1 MEVSGITRLKRAG
14 ELSPLVVLIN
24 MIHDRIMRQCIQLSI
39 QKLKDVGVGT
49 PPVPYA
55 FLLFGSGG
63 RQEQALVSDQDN
75 GLVYQLPP
83 HLTERER
90 EEVHTY
96 FHLLG
101 ASIVQG
107 LEEVGYPPCQGNVT
121 CVHNRWRGSVENWID
136 MYSDWCG
143 NPTWENARYLLLAGD
158 ARVLCGDLAVYTPVM
173 THYYQQV
180 VNNPL
185 LMSRLVSNTLY
196 HRVPLGWFGRIVTEV
211 QGRYRG
217 AINLKNGVYL
227 PFVNCVR
234 HYALSCGIR
243 ATSTLERISA
253 LCEKGIW
260 PEEFARSV
268 EHHFRLLLGLRLL
281 PPLHWSDDH
290 YLSNSYIKLSE
301 LPGDTLSTLKTAMK
315 LALLLQKMTAK
326 LPDGIS

>member
-1 MEVSGITRLKRAG
+1 LDISGITRLKRAG
-14 ELSPLVVLIN
+14 ELAPLAVLVN
-24 MIHDRIMRQCIQLSI
+24 MIHDRLIRQSVELSVR
-39 QKLKDVGVGT
+39 KLEEMGLGR

-83 HLTERER
+83 HLNKGER
-90 EEVHTY
+90 EEVHKY
-96 FHLLG
+96 FHLFG

-107 LEEVGYPPCQGNVT
+107 LEEAGYPPCHGNVT
-121 CVHNRWRGSVENWID
+121 CVHNRWRGSIEQWIALYD
-136 MYSDWCG
+136 DWRN

-158 ARVLCGDLAVYTPVM
+158 ARVLTGDASIFAPVEA
-173 THYYQQV
+173 HYYQQLI
-180 VNNPL
+180 NNPL
-185 LMSRLVSNTLY
+185 LLSRLASNTLY
-196 HRVPLGWFGRIVTEV
+196 HRVPLGWFGRITTEV

-234 HYALSCGIR
+234 HYALACGVR
-243 ATSTLERISA
+243 ATTTLERAAA
-253 LCEKGIW
+253 LREKGIW
-260 PEEFARSV
+260 PEEFSRSV
-268 EHHFRLLLGLRLL
+268 EHHFRQLLGLRLL
-281 PPLHWSDDH
+281 PPLHWQDEQ

-301 LPGDTLSTLKTAMK
+301 LPKETLSTIKAAMK

-326 LPDGIS
+326 LPHGNL